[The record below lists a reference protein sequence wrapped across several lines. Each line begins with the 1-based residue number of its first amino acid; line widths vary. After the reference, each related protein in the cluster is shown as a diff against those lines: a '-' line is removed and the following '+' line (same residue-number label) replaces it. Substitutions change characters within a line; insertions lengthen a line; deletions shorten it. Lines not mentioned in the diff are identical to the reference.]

1 MKNHLQTGATIRLA
15 LRGEHALLQGIMRR
29 ASLVSETYRDELLA
43 HPEAMSLPVEQI
55 AEGAVFVAET
65 QGTVDGFCVVI
76 MLSVDEAEL
85 EGLFVEPDRWRKG
98 IGRALVE
105 HGAGAARARGAAS
118 ITVVAGPEARA
129 FYERCGF
136 AYESDATTLFGSAV
150 LMRRRL
156 AGR

>member
-1 MKNHLQTGATIRLA
+1 MKIQLPTDATIRPA
-15 LRGEHALLQGIMRR
+15 LPGEHALLEGILRR
-29 ASLVSETYRDELLA
+29 ASLVSDTYRDELLA

-55 AEGAVFVAET
+55 SEGAVFVAET
-65 QGTVDGFCVVI
+65 QGAVDGFCVVI
-76 MLSVDEAEL
+76 MSSADEAEL

-150 LMRRRL
+150 LMRRRF

>member
-55 AEGAVFVAET
+55 AEGAAFVAET

-76 MLSVDEAEL
+76 MSSVDEAEL
-85 EGLFVEPDRWRKG
+85 EGCSSSRTG
-98 IGRALVE
+98 G
-105 HGAGAARARGAAS
+105 ARAS
-118 ITVVAGPEARA
+118 
-129 FYERCGF
+129 
-136 AYESDATTLFGSAV
+136 
-150 LMRRRL
+150 
-156 AGR
+156 AGRSRNTEQVQRTHAGSFDHRGCRAGGASLLRKMRLRI